1 LAKTEPYT
9 DPEIKRTSLAGV
21 ILQMAVLRLP
31 RIDRFPFPDPPQT
44 SLIREGLRHLEDL
57 GAMLPG
63 GRLTREGWR
72 LADLPIDPHIGKMLL
87 ESARSDTAAIL
98 RMLTSPDTRRR
109 EGRMESALTMFQ
121 EMATALFC
129 MADSQERLTEY
140 RPEGYSDDTGENIS
154 RCESMLLNEF
164 RELLTVSRPAL
175 NRYREYTIKSF
186 SPENLQRYRKA
197 YEENSFIFKSPGF
210 AEGI

>member
-1 LAKTEPYT
+1 MKS
-9 DPEIKRTSLAGV
+9 PENFFRKVGQSLGLISTPPAAVDHLVKRNLSPSMGRRDA
-21 ILQMAVLRLP
+21 A
-31 RIDRFPFPDPPQT
+31 IDQVCIP
-44 SLIREGLRHLEDL
+44 EDL
-57 GAMLPG
+57 FARPAGARCAEYRRWGL
-63 GRLTREGWR
+63 
-72 LADLPIDPHIGKMLL
+72 LL
-87 ESARSDTAAIL
+87 ESARSDTTAVL
-98 RMLTSPDTRRR
+98 RMLASPDTRRR

-129 MADSQERLTEY
+129 MADSQVRLTEY
-140 RPEGYSDDTGENIS
+140 RPEGYSDDMGENIS

-164 RELLTVSRPAL
+164 REILTVSRPAL

-210 AEGI
+210 AEGF